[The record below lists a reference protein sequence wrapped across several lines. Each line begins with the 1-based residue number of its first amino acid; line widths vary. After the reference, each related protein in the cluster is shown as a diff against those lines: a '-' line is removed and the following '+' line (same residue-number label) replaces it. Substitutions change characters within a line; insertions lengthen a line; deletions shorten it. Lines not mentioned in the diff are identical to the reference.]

1 MSRRPLEHLSDLSVP
16 SLRSDQSPGGAGG
29 SQTHEVAQ
37 VPPEAGLERPLL
49 LAADPLAGPPLTAH
63 QGALQGKS

>member
-1 MSRRPLEHLSDLSVP
+1 MSRRPPEHLSDLSVP

-37 VPPEAGLERPLL
+37 VPPEACLERPVL
-49 LAADPLAGPPLTAH
+49 LAADPLA
-63 QGALQGKS
+63 